1 MATQI
6 DFRTNNGLV
15 VGGNTFVAAVVN
27 TATRNT
33 NYSIGQIVFNT
44 DWGGFETYYSNT
56 AGSEW
61 VALTPSV
68 ILPFGDYGGLTTDF
82 NALGGENQYADVY
95 DCSITPLKTLAT
107 FDLNI

>member
-1 MATQI
+1 MATQT
-6 DFRTNNGLV
+6 DFRVNNGLV
-15 VGGNTFVAAVVN
+15 VNGNTFVVAVVN

-33 NYSIGQIVFNT
+33 NYTIGQFVFNT

-68 ILPFGDYGGLTTDF
+68 VLPFGDYGNLTKDF
-82 NALGGENQYADVY
+82 SFLANETQYADVY
-95 DCSITPLKTLAT
+95 DCSSTPSKSIAT

>member
-15 VGGNTFVAAVVN
+15 VGGNTMVVAIVN
-27 TATRNT
+27 NATRNT
-33 NYSIGQIVFNT
+33 NYSVGQIVFNT

-61 VALTPSV
+61 VALTSSV
-68 ILPFGDYGGLTTDF
+68 VLPFGDYGNLSYDY
-82 NALGGENQYADVY
+82 NYLANEVHYADVY
-95 DCSITPLKTLAT
+95 DCSSTPSKTLAT
-107 FDLNI
+107 FDLNT